1 MLKVNR
7 FLQFQRNIFFG
18 ILAVAVAA
26 TLLVVIP
33 QTTRTAGA
41 SVEDLPSDTGF
52 TCSSEGRGGFP
63 YQMML
68 SLIHI

>member
-33 QTTRTAGA
+33 QTLVLQVRLLKIYLPILGLLVLLKVVVA
-41 SVEDLPSDTGF
+41 S
-52 TCSSEGRGGFP
+52 R
-63 YQMML
+63 
-68 SLIHI
+68 IK